1 MYIVF
6 KKRLQHDIETYSIH
20 SIFIIKTKLD
30 TQKNLNMNQSRRY
43 NPKTKTNNGFQ
54 YAEQCR
60 IDQVEERRFNKG
72 PPGKGVYKTVLSF
85 SGPKFHLT
93 SSSEE
98 NGIDRKHAF
107 LAAQTN
113 HPSLGPGSPQT

>member
-1 MYIVF
+1 
-6 KKRLQHDIETYSIH
+6 
-20 SIFIIKTKLD
+20 
-30 TQKNLNMNQSRRY
+30 MNQSWLY
-43 NPKTKTNNGFQ
+43 NPKTKTNGFQ

-60 IDQVEERRFNKG
+60 IDQVEERRFSKG
-72 PPGKGVYKTVLSF
+72 PPGKGVYKTVSSF

-93 SSSEE
+93 SSEE